1 MTLLPSAASDRPTH
15 ETSLAYMLKLSAPM
29 VVSTVSLTIMQ
40 FVDRFMV
47 SRLGTDALAAVLPA
61 GFVAFLPGGFAMG
74 VASSLN
80 TFVSQSLGRNQ
91 QAQCA
96 RYFWQMVYMGIAY
109 SLATLAVLGPAA
121 PLLFRMMGQPAEVAA
136 MEVIYFRIMLY
147 VQIVAVVSWSSNQF
161 FMGIHRPVIIM
172 CSSLCGQVINVLA
185 NYALIFGKFGLP
197 ALGIAGA
204 ATGTL
209 IGVGVTG
216 SINLTILLSEPV
228 NRRFQTRRT
237 LRLDVPKMRDLLKV
251 GLPAGIGLMV
261 NVAFWGVVLFALVGR
276 FGTEALAATSA
287 VLAYTNLSALPVVG
301 MSTALTAIVGKAIG
315 TGRKELA
322 LRQTRVCLTIALLYM
337 GLVGVFFFL
346 LRDQLMVFWSQDPKV
361 IRIGSQILICAA
373 LYQVFHA
380 ARITYGGA
388 LRGAGDTI
396 WLALVS
402 GIGAIGVLGLGGSL
416 VVWLLPGYGTIGPWV
431 MATVSIV
438 VVGLANRWRFL
449 SRRWMEI
456 DLFKQQPAP
465 VPIPVEPS
473 GDQS

>member
-1 MTLLPSAASDRPTH
+1 MTSQPQPTALDPPAR

-29 VVSTVSLTIMQ
+29 VISTISLTIMQ

-80 TFVSQSLGRNQ
+80 TFVSQSLGRNEK
-91 QAQCA
+91 AQCS
-96 RYFWQMVYMGIAY
+96 RYYWQMVYMGILY
-109 SLATLAVLGPAA
+109 SLGTLTVLGPTA
-121 PLLFRMMGQPAEVAA
+121 PWLFRMMGQPADVAA

-147 VQIVAVVSWSSNQF
+147 VQIVAVVGWSGNQF
-161 FMGIHRPVIIM
+161 FMGIHRPIIIM
-172 CSSLCGQVINVLA
+172 YASLCGQVVNVVA

-204 ATGTL
+204 ALGTL
-209 IGVGVTG
+209 VGIAVTG
-216 SINLTILLSEPV
+216 SINLSLLLCGPV
-228 NRRFQTRRT
+228 SRQFQSRQT
-237 LRLDVPKMRDLLKV
+237 LAPDLGKMRDLLKV
-251 GLPAGIGLMV
+251 GLPAGVGLMV

-287 VLAYTNLSALPVVG
+287 VLAYTNLSTLPVVG
-301 MSTALTAIVGKAIG
+301 MSTALTAVVGKAIG
-315 TGRKELA
+315 AGRKELA

-337 GLVGVFFFL
+337 GFVGVCFL
-346 LRDQLMVFWSQDPKV
+346 LLRNSLMLFWSQDPAV
-361 IRIGSQILICAA
+361 IRIGSKILVCAA

-388 LRGAGDTI
+388 LRGAGDTV
-396 WLALVS
+396 WLALIS
-402 GIGAIGVLGLGGSL
+402 GIGAIGVLGIGGGL
-416 VVWLLPGYGTIGPWV
+416 VVWLLPGLGTVGPWL
-431 MATVSIV
+431 MATFSIV

-449 SRRWMEI
+449 SRRWMQI
-456 DLFKQQPAP
+456 DLFKQRP
-465 VPIPVEPS
+465 VPVPLPVEPTS
-473 GDQS
+473 D